1 MTTNKTNYTRKQFI
15 IDMLGNELTTEQRE
29 CAEQWLA
36 ALEKK
41 VVRTPNPRKVAERNR
56 LREAIYEAIAANNGA
71 DISASWLAN
80 HVNGVM
86 TPQKATSLVADLI
99 REGRVRKREGKR
111 VFYEAI

>member
-1 MTTNKTNYTRKQFI
+1 MTTNKNYTRKQFI
-15 IDMLGNELTTEQRE
+15 IDMLNSELTAEQRE

-41 VVRTPNPRKVAERNR
+41 AVRTPDPRKVAERNK
-56 LREAIYEAIAANNGA
+56 LRKAVYEAIASNDGA

-86 TPQKATSLVADLI
+86 TPQKATSLVVDLI
-99 REGRVRKREGKR
+99 REGKVRKREGKR
-111 VFYEAI
+111 VFYEAV